1 MTLEQAMAALE
12 KLGTA
17 QNRKTYARHGAREPM
32 FGVSWAN
39 LGKLAKAIKCDQKL
53 AEQLWASGN
62 YDARILA
69 TMVADPAKLD
79 ARTLDRWAKQIDCSP
94 VGGALATLVARSPLA
109 ERTFRKWKNDRNDL
123 VAEAGWDMLCGL
135 ARDDQALNDED
146 GAKLIQEIEQT
157 IHSAG
162 NRVRYAMN
170 GALIALG
177 GYRAK
182 LTKPALAAAK
192 RIGKVEVDHGD
203 TSCQTP
209 DAAAYIQKMLARAK
223 AKK

>member
-1 MTLEQAMAALE
+1 MAALE

-39 LGKLAKAIKCDQKL
+39 LGKLARQITCDPTL
-53 AEQLWASGN
+53 AEKLWASRN

-69 TMVADPAKLD
+69 TMVADPAKIT
-79 ARTLDRWAKQIDCSP
+79 ATALDRWARQIDCSAI
-94 VGGALATLVARSPLA
+94 GGALATLVARSPLA
-109 ERTFRKWKNDRNDL
+109 EHMSRRWKKDRGDL
-123 VAEAGWDMLCGL
+123 VADAGWAVLCCL
-135 ARDDQALNDED
+135 ARDERALSDEE
-146 GAKLIQEIEQT
+146 GLKLIQEIEQR
-157 IHSAG
+157 IHCAG
-162 NRVRYAMN
+162 NHTRYSMN

-177 GYRAK
+177 GGRAS
-182 LTKPALAAAK
+182 LAGPALAAAK
-192 RIGKVEVDHGD
+192 RIGKAEVDHGD

-209 DAAAYIQKMLARAK
+209 DATAYIQKMRARAK